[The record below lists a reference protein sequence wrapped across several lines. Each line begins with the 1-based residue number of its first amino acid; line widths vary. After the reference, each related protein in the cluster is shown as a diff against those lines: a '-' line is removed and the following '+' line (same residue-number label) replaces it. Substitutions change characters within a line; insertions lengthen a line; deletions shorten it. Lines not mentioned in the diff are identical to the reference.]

1 MLHTQVGLGST
12 AVTAAVALRQP
23 NFLQQT
29 VGFTVIDKDGVWL
42 TDSWGGGIGH
52 KQEQCL
58 QEKALCV
65 GAVCRSSTMR
75 CSPRSG

>member
-42 TDSWGGGIGH
+42 TDSWGGGGGVLVTNRNNVYKKKH
-52 KQEQCL
+52 FVLVLFADHRQ
-58 QEKALCV
+58 
-65 GAVCRSSTMR
+65 
-75 CSPRSG
+75 